1 MKKLTEEVLAQF
13 TCTENYYRHMFG
25 LNYTDGV
32 KFMAEKGE
40 AYWLI
45 DAIAS
50 YRSKEPFQVWELV
63 VKDDRSA
70 TLTARTDSD
79 QAPFMTQE
87 IPYTDFPLR
96 EVKLWVSDGVLLLPS
111 EY

>member
-1 MKKLTEEVLAQF
+1 MKKLTESDLAQF
-13 TCTENYYRHMFG
+13 TCTENYYRHPFG
-25 LNYTDGV
+25 ITYTDGV
-32 KFMAEKGE
+32 KFMAEKAE

-50 YRSKEPFQVWELV
+50 YQSKEPFQLWELA

-70 TLTARTDSD
+70 VLTARTDSD
-79 QAPFMTQE
+79 QDPFITQE
-87 IPYTDFPLR
+87 IPYTDFPMER
-96 EVKLWVSDGVLLLPS
+96 ITLWVSDGVLLLPS